1 MAEEKKFQIPSGLP
15 ARFVGG
21 RDEFKRLCDFLGIQN
36 RQQRQKFLAISSVKR
51 AVRHMKWSVGRLST
65 SDRQRE
71 LITAFYKIPEARRV
85 VWRNELICS
94 EEARVAATWSVPSL
108 EHHALRCYDA
118 TFRQRDIDKASL
130 TDSLGEFPDA
140 VASIADATEWQ
151 RPALAVWP
159 DIHRDVSRWK
169 AMPDNRRDVTTLA
182 VFAIATILDDVRFLQ
197 WAADRVD
204 LIAEEFAA
212 VLGNSHDET
221 QATADDDVGQKW
233 KHTCDA
239 IAATA
244 RLLGGDPPQ
253 PQHLKDLRRHMHV
266 LDDLHESL
274 VKVLETTDPEKLLQS
289 VRKSM
294 EETLVE
300 APFMQS
306 VAQMHSQWRL
316 AYPIGVEL
324 DIESLSADV
333 DRLPRELPEALKDWH
348 AKRARKEDFDKQL
361 EDVKRELR
369 AITRQDASAASS
381 HMDQFSLED
390 REGELHD
397 ELRASSGEIR
407 DARNHIWAVVAPK
420 EEKFD
425 PGKDYRA
432 ALEKV
437 DPHVDTVCDLQRTP
451 DGTAVGD
458 PPSGVEDETEDVRDG
473 DELPEGGNGS
483 SSGIASEEGGVST
496 ELAKQKGDENRCG
509 ASRAGPPG
517 SVGDEARQE
526 GGDGPTKDSALDS
539 GAPIRG
545 ITQVPQDAPATTALW
560 RALGNGR
567 PGIAYRIALHLADQG
582 RPCRMRPPADVI
594 AASMLA
600 MHVQSADSQ
609 VVGAI
614 RLIMERID
622 STELLPDDLED
633 DDKDAVSLL
642 LFSAALRPALLAPVT
657 GATSLLRRVHMSAS
671 LAPAYELGKV
681 VAEHADRLQGVQL
694 DATLL
699 QPTLTGTWQQEFEAF
714 VTRVKDW
721 HTRAGSKRNLFGR
734 ANRVWHDLLAARG
747 CLAELTELM
756 SSDNATNRTRVEDIR
771 AQIGDRKAFS
781 DLVRRTD
788 RKSQMGDPIQGK
800 AFNQL
805 WNDVQEAV
813 ELSGKWL
820 RLVATKPDP
829 GGFLAQRIE
838 SLRDAIEQYGR
849 NAIVALDQGG
859 SVDRR
864 VSCAAALKY
873 ARHAVNDLLQLFGNS
888 IESAASDLDPDVI
901 LSRDLLYVTE
911 LDLDMKFRPV
921 RKDVGGWL
929 DLLLNTDSHA
939 KTPRAAFD
947 ARFARNDLIG
957 AQLACEFVEDVG
969 DSDADDLRA
978 SLVEKIDEYCQKLRA
993 DRARAEA
1000 NLEGAFCRGQID
1012 ADERNDMAAEL
1023 IALRELVS
1031 SSPSTP
1037 LSLDFVDVVSSAFP
1051 KLATIDRR
1059 IAEARARNVEQA
1071 RDRLRKVPDKRLSD
1085 DAKATVEKTIEQG
1098 YVLTA
1103 NEQIARLEKGETVA
1117 PSAVAD
1123 DPFLEF
1129 MQLVGD
1135 IESARQNTK
1144 VEEIVQSAANRQA
1157 AAGVSFENLSQDA
1170 AKQAKNLLGAW
1181 YGLARTRRVDTKLL
1195 QDLLQGLGF
1204 NVFDIKKDRLAR
1216 GRLRVDVTTEAI
1228 EDRALCPS
1236 RQFGSEAGG
1245 RYRMLLNW
1253 ERPADES
1260 IYRAIGGEI
1269 DYPTVV
1275 FHFGCLGAEREKLRM
1290 HGIQGHRLFLVVDE
1304 SLMLFLASRQARRL
1318 SALFRCTLPFSA
1330 THPYSTTSGLV
1341 PPELFYG
1348 RERERQAVMDRSGTC
1363 FIYGGRQLGK
1373 TALLRRVERDFNRSR
1388 ETYVAKWIDLKVN
1401 EIGYA
1406 RGARDI
1412 WSLLQ
1417 RELRSLCSDA
1427 KRREL
1432 DPDDRKQVEAFLH
1445 WIRRWLDAQAG
1456 RRLILLLD
1464 EADEFLVQDA
1474 ESDFRESARLKGLMD
1489 DTERRFK
1496 VVFAGLHNVL
1506 RTTRQANHPLAH
1518 LGDPICVGAMLSNG
1532 EWKQAHALVQ
1542 EPLRSVGCGFERD
1555 DLDTRILAQT
1565 NYYPSLIQL
1574 YGTELVRRLRDSTKA
1589 FPYKISDDDIDG
1601 AYASIDLRSA
1611 IRERFLLTL
1620 QLDQRYEVIAYALA
1634 FELHGGIDLNVGL
1647 ERRKIMDVA
1656 KDWWHEG
1663 FELRDVEF
1671 DMLLHEMEGLGVLRA
1686 VEPDRYTLR
1695 NPNILLLLG
1704 GQEEICEAMSKER
1717 TRPTVYEPA
1726 SFRARYPN
1734 DQPSNT
1740 RRGPLTYEQETNLR
1754 KGGVAVISG
1763 CKAGGLDGVE
1773 EFVSNR
1779 IGGELFCQLD
1789 PAKDADEFEQQ
1800 LRKLRPAR
1808 NRVTVYLVPKRANWS
1823 VSWLRT
1829 AKRVLQ
1835 RRAQGR
1841 RMWSRVAFIA
1851 TPETLWL
1858 LLANAENSDLDGV
1871 EWIGAGPWDEMFV
1884 RRWLQD
1890 NNLTANADDAK
1901 TLLDT
1906 SGGWPAMLNSFSTK
1920 KTRRSWK
1927 TRIEALE
1934 RETLKDE
1941 LALIRN
1947 TFGLSDEAKKVFRVL
1962 VNADDPFDHETIEL
1976 VADELGLG
1984 REEVQRR
1991 VAWGEKL
1998 GLLSFAGQNRWTF
2011 NSLFRRVLKASAGE

>member
-1 MAEEKKFQIPSGLP
+1 MEEEKKFQIPSGLP

-21 RDEFKRLCDFLGIQN
+21 RDEFKRLCDFLGIEN
-36 RQQRQKFLAISSVKR
+36 REQRQEFLAISGIKR
-51 AVRHMKWSVGRLST
+51 TVRHKKGAVERLST

-71 LITAFYKIPEARRV
+71 LITAFYEMPETRRDI
-85 VWRNELICS
+85 WRNELSRS
-94 EEARVAATWSVPSL
+94 EEAPDAASWSVPSL
-108 EHHALRCYDA
+108 EHHALLCYDA
-118 TFRQRDIDKASL
+118 TFRQRDIDEASL

-140 VASIADATEWQ
+140 VTSVADATEWH

-169 AMPDNRRDVTTLA
+169 AMPDDRRDVTPMA

-212 VLGNSHDET
+212 VLGNSPDET
-221 QATADDDVGQKW
+221 HAPADDAVVQKW

-239 IAATA
+239 IAATV
-244 RLLGGDPPQ
+244 RLLGGDTPQ
-253 PQHLKDLRRHMHV
+253 PQHLKDLQRHVHA
-266 LDDLHESL
+266 LDALHESL
-274 VKVLETTDPEKLLQS
+274 VKVLETTDPKKLLES

-294 EETLVE
+294 EEILVE
-300 APFMQS
+300 SPFMQF
-306 VAQMHSQWRL
+306 VAQMHSQWCL

-333 DRLPRELPEALKDWH
+333 DRLRRELPEALRDWH
-348 AKRARKEDFDKQL
+348 AKKVRKEGFDKEL
-361 EDVKRELR
+361 EDAKRELR
-369 AITRQDASAASS
+369 AITRQDGSVASS

-390 REGELHD
+390 REAELHE
-397 ELRASSGEIR
+397 ELRVASGEIR
-407 DARNHIWAVVAPK
+407 DARNHILVVVAPK
-420 EEKFD
+420 EEKFN
-425 PGKDYRA
+425 PGNDYGA
-432 ALEKV
+432 ALAQV
-437 DPHVDTVCDLQRTP
+437 DPHVDTVRDLQRAP
-451 DGTAVGD
+451 DGTAVD
-458 PPSGVEDETEDVRDG
+458 DTPSGTEDETEDVRDG
-473 DELPEGGNGS
+473 DELTEGENGS
-483 SSGIASEEGGVST
+483 PSGIASEEGDVST
-496 ELAKQKGDENRCG
+496 ELAKPKGDANGYG
-509 ASRAGPPG
+509 ASPARTPG

-539 GAPIRG
+539 GEPIRD
-545 ITQVPQDAPATTALW
+545 ISQVLQDAPAATALW

-567 PGIAYRIALHLADQG
+567 PGIAYRIALHLTDQG
-582 RPCRMRPPADVI
+582 STGRMRPSADII

-600 MHVQSADSQ
+600 THVQSADSQ
-609 VVGAI
+609 VAGAI
-614 RLIMERID
+614 RSIMERID

-657 GATSLLRRVHMSAS
+657 GATSMLRRVRMSAN
-671 LAPAYELGKV
+671 LAPVYELGKV

-699 QPTLTGTWQQEFEAF
+699 QPTLTGTWQQNFESF

-734 ANRVWHDLLAARG
+734 ANRVWRDLLDARG

-756 SSDNATNRTRVEDIR
+756 SGDNATDRTRVKKIR

-800 AFNQL
+800 AFKQL
-805 WNDVQEAV
+805 WNDVQAAV
-813 ELSGKWL
+813 ELSGEWL
-820 RLVATKPDP
+820 RLIANQPDP
-829 GGFLAQRIE
+829 DGFVAQRIE

-849 NAIVALDQGG
+849 NAIVALDQDG

-864 VSCAAALKY
+864 GSRAAALKY

-888 IESAASDLDPDVI
+888 IEIEASDLDPNVI

-911 LDLDMKFRPV
+911 LDLDTKLRPV
-921 RKDVGGWL
+921 RKDVGEWL
-929 DLLLNTDSHA
+929 DLLLNTNSHA

-957 AQLACEFVEDVG
+957 AQLACDFVEDEG

-978 SLVEKIDEYCQKLRA
+978 SLVEKIDECCQKLRTE
-993 DRARAEA
+993 RVRAEA

-1012 ADERNDMAAEL
+1012 ADERNDMAAEM
-1023 IALRELVS
+1023 IALRKVAS
-1031 SSPSTP
+1031 SSAATP
-1037 LSLDFVDVVSSAFP
+1037 LSLDSVDAVSSAFP
-1051 KLATIDRR
+1051 KLSTIDRR
-1059 IAEARARNVEQA
+1059 IADARARNVEQT
-1071 RDRLRKVPDKRLSD
+1071 RGRLRKVPENRLSD

-1117 PSAVAD
+1117 PPAIAD
-1123 DPFLEF
+1123 DPFREF
-1129 MQLVGD
+1129 MRLVGD
-1135 IESARQNTK
+1135 IESTRLNTN
-1144 VEEIVQSAANRQA
+1144 VEKIVQSAANRKT
-1157 AAGVSFENLSQDA
+1157 AAGVSFEDLAQDE
-1170 AKQAKNLLGAW
+1170 AKQATNLLGAW
-1181 YGLARTRRVDTKLL
+1181 YGLDRTRRVDRKLL

-1204 NVFDIKKDRLAR
+1204 NVFDITTDRLAR
-1216 GRLRVDVTTEAI
+1216 GRFRVDVTTEAI

-1260 IYRAIGGEI
+1260 IYRAIGGES

-1304 SLMLFLASRQARRL
+1304 SLMLFIASRQARRL

-1330 THPYSTTSGLV
+1330 AHPYSTTSGLV

-1348 RERERQAVMDRSGTC
+1348 RERERQAVMDQSGTC

-1388 ETYVAKWIDLKVN
+1388 ETHVAKWIDLKVN

-1406 RGARDI
+1406 RDARDI
-1412 WSLLQ
+1412 WPLLQ
-1417 RELRSLCSDA
+1417 RELRPLFGDE

-1432 DPDDRKQVEAFLH
+1432 DPDDRRQVERFLS
-1445 WIRRWLDAQAG
+1445 WIQRWLDAQAG

-1474 ESDFRESARLKGLMD
+1474 QSDFRESARLKGLMD

-1518 LGDPICVGAMLSNG
+1518 LGDPIRVGAMLSNG
-1532 EWKQAHALVQ
+1532 EWKHAHALVQ
-1542 EPLRSVGCGFERD
+1542 EPLRAVGCGFERD
-1555 DLDTRILAQT
+1555 DLGTRILAQT

-1574 YGTELVRRLRDSTKA
+1574 YGAELVRRLRDSTKD
-1589 FPYKISDDDIDG
+1589 FPYKITDADIDG

-1634 FELHGGIDLNVGL
+1634 FELHGGNDLNVGL
-1647 ERRKIMDVA
+1647 ERRQIMVAA
-1656 KDWWHEG
+1656 KDWWQEG

-1671 DMLLHEMEGLGVLRA
+1671 DMLLHEMEGLGVLRH

-1704 GQEEICEAMSKER
+1704 GREEIDEALSKER
-1717 TRPTVYEPA
+1717 TAPTVYEPA
-1726 SFRARYPN
+1726 SFRARYPD

-1740 RRGPLTYEQETNLR
+1740 RRGPLTYEQETSLR

-1773 EFVSNR
+1773 EFVSKR
-1779 IGGELFCQLD
+1779 IGGELFWQLD
-1789 PAKDADEFEQQ
+1789 PAKDADEFAQQ
-1800 LRKLRPAR
+1800 LKTLRPAR
-1808 NRVTVYLVPKRANWS
+1808 NRVTVYLVPQKANWD

-1835 RRAQGR
+1835 KRARGR

-1851 TPETLWL
+1851 TPETLWR

-1871 EWIGAGPWDEMFV
+1871 EWIGTGPWDETFV

-1920 KTRRSWK
+1920 KTGRSWQ

-1934 RETLKDE
+1934 RETLKDGA
-1941 LALIRN
+1941 ALIRN
-1947 TFGLSDEAKKVFRVL
+1947 TFGLSEEAKKVFRVL
-1962 VNADDPFDHETIEL
+1962 VNADHPFDHETIEL
-1976 VADELGLG
+1976 VANELGLG

-1991 VAWGEKL
+1991 VVWGEQL
-1998 GLLSFAGQNRWTF
+1998 GLLSFAGQSRWKF
-2011 NSLFRRVLKASAGE
+2011 NPLFRGVIEASAGE